1 MLTLFSGDYGI
12 DEFMCLARYAGAYQ
26 HEQCSK
32 CKSTG
37 CHRCSHSK
45 VVRDLNALAAH
56 CIRKAEE
63 AKSAHC

>member
-1 MLTLFSGDYGI
+1 MLTLFSADYGI
-12 DEFMCLARYAGAYQ
+12 DEFTFLARYVAAYQ

-37 CHRCSHSK
+37 CYRCPHSK
-45 VVRDLNALAAH
+45 VVRDLNSLAAY